1 MRRLFAAGASLAIAA
16 LLLWAFLPDPVP
28 VETATVTRGDITI
41 NVEAEGEARVR
52 EVVVVSAPIAG
63 LLQRVTLHAGDS
75 VSADQV
81 VARIGPVTPSL
92 LDSRARAMAE
102 ATAAA
107 AASAVELA
115 RSQLLQAEATLD
127 FARTESARAR
137 ALFARAA
144 LSQRMLD
151 DAILAERTAEAT
163 VASAR
168 ANLAVRGKELES
180 AQAMLDGDRGQ
191 STDCCV
197 EVKAPTAGTILRIV
211 TEDEQ
216 VLQAGT
222 PIMEIGNLTDMEITV
237 DVLSQDAVNIAAGAE
252 ATITGWGGPD
262 LSARVDRVEPG
273 ARTRVSALGIEEQRV
288 GVLLSLLAPP
298 PPTLGHG
305 FRVTAR
311 ITTDAADN
319 VLRVPIA
326 ALFRS
331 GSDWGVYAVE
341 DGKAALHLLT
351 IGRRNED
358 MAEVLTGLDEHAVII
373 LHPADDMKDQARI
386 KE

>member
-1 MRRLFAAGASLAIAA
+1 MRRLFAAGAILAVAS
-16 LLLWAFLPDPVP
+16 LLLWAFLPDPVH
-28 VETATVTRGDITI
+28 VETASVTRGDITI
-41 NVEAEGEARVR
+41 SVEAEGKARVR
-52 EVVVVSAPIAG
+52 EVVVVSIPIAG

-75 VSADQV
+75 VSAGQV
-81 VARIGPVTPSL
+81 VARVGPPTPSL

-127 FARTESARAR
+127 FARTEAGRAR

-151 DAILAERTAEAT
+151 DAVLAERTAEAT

-168 ANLAVRGKELES
+168 ANLAVRGKELAS
-180 AQAMLDGDRGQ
+180 AQAMLGGDHGQ

-197 EVKAPTAGTILRIV
+197 EVKSPTAGTILRIA

-222 PIMEIGNLTDMEITV
+222 PIMEIGNLKDIKITV
-237 DVLSQDAVNIAAGAE
+237 DVLSQDAVKLASGAE

-262 LSARVDRVEPG
+262 LRPAWNGSNP
-273 ARTRVSALGIEEQRV
+273 
-288 GVLLSLLAPP
+288 
-298 PPTLGHG
+298 
-305 FRVTAR
+305 
-311 ITTDAADN
+311 
-319 VLRVPIA
+319 VPRHA
-326 ALFRS
+326 SPHWGSRNS
-331 GSDWGVYAVE
+331 GSRSFYRFLR
-341 DGKAALHLLT
+341 LHH
-351 IGRRNED
+351 RRW
-358 MAEVLTGLDEHAVII
+358 ATVFA
-373 LHPADDMKDQARI
+373 
-386 KE
+386 